1 MESFKS
7 NPDDRDINRVILY
20 SKKSKTPPVFKVLT
34 SYFRDR
40 FRFGFV
46 SAEAAPDLVPSATD
60 LP

>member
-1 MESFKS
+1 M
-7 NPDDRDINRVILY
+7 ILF

-46 SAEAAPDLVPSATD
+46 SSEAAPDVVSQFGVTD
-60 LP
+60 FPTILML